1 MKIITHQELQQ
12 LMHSINRRSPFGER
26 DFWMLQLLATTGL
39 RVGELV
45 GLDVGHVSHQGQPR
59 QVLFLPSEHAKG
71 ARSRS
76 IPLNQPARQAVAGL
90 LAFLAMR
97 GFSVEP
103 GAPLLVVRQHRRIS
117 IRLVQQ
123 IVQRLREKCALDT
136 PATPHSCRHYFATQ
150 LLERGQDVC
159 SVSRLLGHTR
169 VQTTMVYQH
178 ATPEHLADTVRAL
191 EAKWVGA

>member
-1 MKIITHQELQQ
+1 MKIINHPELQL
-12 LMHSINRRSPFGER
+12 LMQSVNRRSPFGER
-26 DFWMLQLLATTGL
+26 DYWMLQLLATTGL
-39 RVGELV
+39 RVAELV
-45 GLDVGHVSHQGQPR
+45 ALNVGDVSHQGQPR

-71 ARSRS
+71 NRSRS
-76 IPLNQPARQAVAGL
+76 IPLNQPARQAIAGL

-97 GFSVEP
+97 GFSTQP
-103 GAPLLVVRQHRRIS
+103 DAPLLVVRQHRRMS

-123 IVQRLREKCALDT
+123 IFQQLREKCALDT

-150 LLERGQDVC
+150 LLEATQDLV

-178 ATPEHLADTVRAL
+178 SSPERLAQTVRAQ
-191 EAKWVGA
+191 EAQW